1 MLQEWNR
8 RWGTGASFS
17 HRAANAFLGIGL
29 VEVSA
34 DRARGE
40 VLDIIRKGREALL
53 QLESIAFIDL
63 RSIQADEFRSLWI
76 ESIRVIEGLN
86 ERVTRADAAL
96 EPRLCLTC
104 T

>member
-1 MLQEWNR
+1 MLEEWNR

-17 HRAANAFLGIGL
+17 HRVANAFLGIGL

-40 VLDIIRKGREALL
+40 MLDMIRKGRKAIS

-63 RSIQADEFRSLWI
+63 RLIQADEFRNFWI
-76 ESIRVIEGLN
+76 ETIRVIEGLN
-86 ERVTRADAAL
+86 ERVTRAGAAL

-104 T
+104 R

>member
-1 MLQEWNR
+1 
-8 RWGTGASFS
+8 
-17 HRAANAFLGIGL
+17 
-29 VEVSA
+29 V

-40 VLDIIRKGREALL
+40 MLDIIRKGREAIL

-63 RSIQADEFRSLWI
+63 RSIQADEFRSFWT
-76 ESIRVIEGLN
+76 ETIRVIEGLN
-86 ERVTRADAAL
+86 EQVTRAGAAL